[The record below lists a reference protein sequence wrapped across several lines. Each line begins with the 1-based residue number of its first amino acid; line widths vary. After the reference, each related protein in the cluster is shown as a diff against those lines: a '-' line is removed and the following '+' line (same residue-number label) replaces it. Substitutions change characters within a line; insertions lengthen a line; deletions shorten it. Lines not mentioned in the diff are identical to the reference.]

1 MGVGEKAGLA
11 AGGGTVPSAI
21 STETSAEPTGPL
33 DLVGGWAFI
42 PHVVTGC
49 TAPGHGT
56 SLGSSPQLGPR
67 GLKSQSP
74 PPAVLGV
81 HEKPLDWKVG
91 SAWQVGT
98 YDLWMNEKLIQ
109 E

>member
-11 AGGGTVPSAI
+11 AGGGTMPSAI
-21 STETSAEPTGPL
+21 STETSAEPRGPL

-56 SLGSSPQLGPR
+56 SLGSR
-67 GLKSQSP
+67 QSP
-74 PPAVLGV
+74 IRSSRLEITASTTSGV
-81 HEKPLDWKVG
+81 GGP
-91 SAWQVGT
+91 
-98 YDLWMNEKLIQ
+98 
-109 E
+109 